1 VHWCLLLIFLDFRVM
16 CFVCLHS
23 VSWARC
29 FMCLWVI
36 HSQLSLRFSPTFI
49 YNIQLIFCKFIWHME
64 MSDFL
69 IMKNNSLQPFSTI
82 LDLPI
87 DTSWQEFPFKAQYEF
102 LGEQTQC
109 PRHVWAEHRRIRSR
123 YPPGINWNWWCITGL
138 INPTCKSW
146 KVFLIIC
153 LCSICVWYI
162 IWRSNILTLN
172 VPDEGYSRNVLYTL
186 NLISTFLY
194 RCVSQIYSQ
203 YDIIV
208 VTY

>member
-138 INPTCKSW
+138 INPTWKSW
-146 KVFLIIC
+146 KIFLIIC
-153 LCSICVWYI
+153 LCSKCVW
-162 IWRSNILTLN
+162 
-172 VPDEGYSRNVLYTL
+172 
-186 NLISTFLY
+186 F
-194 RCVSQIYSQ
+194 RCVSQIHSQ
-203 YDIIV
+203 YDIV
-208 VTY
+208 VMTY